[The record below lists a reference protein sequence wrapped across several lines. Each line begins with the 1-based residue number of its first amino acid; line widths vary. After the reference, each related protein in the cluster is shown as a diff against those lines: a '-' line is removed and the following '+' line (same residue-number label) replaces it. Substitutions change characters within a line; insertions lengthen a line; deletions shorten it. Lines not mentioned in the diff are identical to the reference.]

1 MPERITATELYQ
13 LRSVMLQV
21 QDAKLALGGVDAKL
35 QRGLLELAR
44 KYNLLASD
52 GGLDV
57 QTGIITR
64 DIVESPG
71 RQVEATA

>member
-1 MPERITATELYQ
+1 MPERITADELYQ
-13 LRSVMLQV
+13 VRSVMLQV

-71 RQVEATA
+71 RQDEATA